1 MCRFIT
7 VQLAIEYKVDPLNI
21 NSIDEL
27 LLKIDQKDLE
37 MQQEGIEELDYD
49 SDMSDDDSVVVNTNE
64 MINHDM
70 DMDNQMSYR
79 IVNDIVQELVK

>member
-1 MCRFIT
+1 M
-7 VQLAIEYKVDPLNI
+7 
-21 NSIDEL
+21 
-27 LLKIDQKDLE
+27 KIDHKDLE

-64 MINHDM
+64 MVKDDM

-79 IVNDIVQELVK
+79 IVNDVVQELVK

>member
-1 MCRFIT
+1 
-7 VQLAIEYKVDPLNI
+7 
-21 NSIDEL
+21 
-27 LLKIDQKDLE
+27 

-64 MINHDM
+64 MVKDDM

-79 IVNDIVQELVK
+79 IVNDVVQELVK

>member
-1 MCRFIT
+1 M
-7 VQLAIEYKVDPLNI
+7 
-21 NSIDEL
+21 
-27 LLKIDQKDLE
+27 KIDQKDLE

>member
-1 MCRFIT
+1 
-7 VQLAIEYKVDPLNI
+7 
-21 NSIDEL
+21 
-27 LLKIDQKDLE
+27 

-64 MINHDM
+64 IIKH

-79 IVNDIVQELVK
+79 IVNDVVQELVK